1 MRASRLPSRRFRR
14 FLHANRHKETR
25 RSRWSK
31 KNAAKRT
38 VRGRKTADGRA
49 RSRRIFPAKSGSAT
63 FPRSALH
70 SLLPPRGQQQQQQQQ
85 QQGCFFPLFSLLS
98 PSFFSL
104 DRHPTSAPP
113 RAATTTTTAARL
125 PPAPSPS
132 PRPSSARA
140 ETCQGPRPRPH
151 TLALPLPPSST
162 TTTTTTL
169 TTTTTTTTTGSSH
182 APSHVPP
189 PRGGALSLRDGRRGQ
204 GARSCSRYAFLSL
217 SLSFPL
223 SFSLSLSL
231 SLSWPD
237 FGETVPSI
245 DFIFPTCPNHIP
257 FSSPR
262 LPSSFPLLL
271 AGAQ

>member
-1 MRASRLPSRRFRR
+1 MGKEKRGKTDRAGPE
-14 FLHANRHKETR
+14 NG
-25 RSRWSK
+25 RWPC
-31 KNAAKRT
+31 T
-38 VRGRKTADGRA
+38 VT
-49 RSRRIFPAKSGSAT
+49 SHFPRRIRLRDIPAVGPSFSSSS
-63 FPRSALH
+63 PRS
-70 SLLPPRGQQQQQQQQ
+70 
-85 QQGCFFPLFSLLS
+85 
-98 PSFFSL
+98 
-104 DRHPTSAPP
+104 
-113 RAATTTTTAARL
+113 AATTTTTTTTRLLLPSLLSPLSILLLLGQTSHVCSSPRSNNYNYSQPRAARL

-151 TLALPLPPSST
+151 TLALPLPHPT

-217 SLSFPL
+217 SLSL
-223 SFSLSLSL
+223 SFPLSLSL
-231 SLSWPD
+231 LLSLPD

-245 DFIFPTCPNHIP
+245 DFIFPTCPNHIRLA
-257 FSSPR
+257 SPR
-262 LPSSFPLLL
+262 LPSSSPLLL